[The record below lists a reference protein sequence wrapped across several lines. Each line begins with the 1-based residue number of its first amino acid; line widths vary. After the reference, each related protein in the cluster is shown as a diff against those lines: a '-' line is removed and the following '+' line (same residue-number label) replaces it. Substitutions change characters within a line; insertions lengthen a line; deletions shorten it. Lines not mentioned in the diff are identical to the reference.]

1 MADEKNVKSAYE
13 VYQTLC
19 TMLDDLNLK
28 YSRDDESFAIQVG
41 IQGED
46 FPVRMHIR
54 VNPGKS
60 LISVLSQLPFSVPED
75 KRIEMS
81 VAVSM
86 ANYLLVDG
94 SFDYNIGEGDIL
106 FRLTSSYLYSL
117 IGKELLQYM
126 LMVSYKTID
135 NFNDKFFMLMKEK
148 MTLDEF
154 AQAIKNN

>member
-106 FRLTSSYLYSL
+106 FRLTSSYLDSL
-117 IGKELLQYM
+117 IGKELLQFM

>member
-106 FRLTSSYLYSL
+106 FRLTSSYLESL

>member
-106 FRLTSSYLYSL
+106 FRLTSSYLDSL

-148 MTLDEF
+148 MTLD
-154 AQAIKNN
+154 

>member
-1 MADEKNVKSAYE
+1 MADEKNVKSSYD

-19 TMLDDLNLK
+19 AMLDDLNLK

-46 FPVRMHIR
+46 FPVRMQIR

-60 LISVLSQLPFSVPED
+60 LISVLSQLPFSVPEE
-75 KRIEMS
+75 KRVEMS
-81 VAVSM
+81 VAISM

-106 FRLTSSYLYSL
+106 FRLTSSYLDSL
-117 IGKELLQYM
+117 IGKEMLQYM

-135 NFNDKFFMLMKEK
+135 DFNDKFFMLMKEK
-148 MTLDEF
+148 MSLDEF
-154 AQAIKNN
+154 AQVIKNN

>member
-106 FRLTSSYLYSL
+106 FRLTSSYLDSL